1 MSSCLFTPIELS
13 GLALANRVVV
23 APMCQYSANEGTMN
37 DWHLANLGQF
47 AMSGP
52 GLIIIEAT
60 GVEAE
65 GRITHGCS
73 GLYSDENEA
82 AMKRVVDFC
91 KSVGQS
97 KIGIQLGHAGRK
109 ASSQR
114 PWEGGNALS
123 QDVWQTYAPSAI
135 PFADGWHT
143 PEALDDAGLARIK
156 QAFVDSA
163 KRAVRLG
170 IDAIELHAAHGYL
183 LHQFL
188 SPISNQR
195 DDAYGGS
202 LENRLRYPLEIFDAV
217 KAVVPADMPVLVR
230 VSASDWV
237 DGGWD
242 VEQTIEFAKALD
254 AVGCA
259 ALHVS
264 SGGNS
269 LAQKINIG
277 YGYQTDLAKQ
287 IRDEVEMPIIAV
299 GMITDPIQAETIVRT
314 GQADMV
320 ALAREFLRDPH
331 WTWRAAKALRSTS
344 SVPDQYAR
352 AVTFS

>member
-73 GLYSDENEA
+73 GLYSDENETA
-82 AMKRVVDFC
+82 IKRVVDFC

-143 PEALDDAGLARIK
+143 P
-156 QAFVDSA
+156 
-163 KRAVRLG
+163 
-170 IDAIELHAAHGYL
+170 
-183 LHQFL
+183 
-188 SPISNQR
+188 
-195 DDAYGGS
+195 
-202 LENRLRYPLEIFDAV
+202 
-217 KAVVPADMPVLVR
+217 
-230 VSASDWV
+230 
-237 DGGWD
+237 
-242 VEQTIEFAKALD
+242 TALD

-259 ALHVS
+259 SLHVS

-287 IRDEVEMPIIAV
+287 IRDEVAMPIIAV
-299 GMITDPIQAETIVRT
+299 GMITDPVQAETIIRT

-331 WTWRAAKALRSTS
+331 WTWRAAKALRGTS